1 MSSTERVLFRVIWG
15 DFYKGMEQQLVMAF
29 DPDEALVVASE
40 LRPELPRPRVAILV
54 GQVVEPTALY
64 NDTHGKSF

>member
-1 MSSTERVLFRVIWG
+1 
-15 DFYKGMEQQLVMAF
+15 MEQQLVMAF

-64 NDTHGKSF
+64 NDTHGKPF